1 MKQVTLGGV
10 LCAWFVLTLAG
21 PVGAQPPCAWWKSEQ
36 FRKDLGL
43 TTEQSA
49 RIDHVFQAAVPQL
62 RQSKEELDRQEA
74 DLSRLIE
81 ANADEAKVARQ
92 LDKVE
97 ATRATLNKMRTLML
111 LHQREVLTPEQRVKF
126 KMLHERWDRDRRA
139 RSHAGEGDGRQ
150 QKH

>member
-1 MKQVTLGGV
+1 MKRLTFGGV
-10 LCAWFVLTLAG
+10 LCAWSVLALAG
-21 PVGAQPPCAWWKSEQ
+21 PVQGQSPFAWWKSEQ

-43 TTEQSA
+43 TAEQST
-49 RIDHVFQAAVPQL
+49 RIENVFQATVPQL

-97 ATRATLNKMRTLML
+97 ATRGHLNKMRTLML
-111 LHQREVLTPEQRVKF
+111 VHQREVLSPEQRVRF
-126 KMLHERWDRDRRA
+126 KALHQQWDRDRRA
-139 RSHAGEGDGRQ
+139 NSHAGDANSRQ
-150 QKH
+150 HKN